1 MAKTTVKKTTARP
14 VKKTYSSPF
23 STYWVKENYYLLIL
37 GAVILI
43 AGFFVMSLGK
53 WDNPVSLVVSP
64 ILLVIGYLVV
74 LPAAIF
80 FRRKQTTKKADNV
93 PGQS

>member
-1 MAKTTVKKTTARP
+1 MSKTVKKNARP
-14 VKKTYSSPF
+14 VKKSYSSPF
-23 STYWVKENYYLLIL
+23 TNYWVKENYYLLIL

-53 WDNPVSLVVSP
+53 WDNPVSLNLSP
-64 ILLVIGYLVV
+64 ILLLIGYLVV

-80 FRRKQTTKKADNV
+80 FRKKQNDKKADNV